1 MTILSGFM
9 HSGTTHDPFLRYS
22 VSGNTGIQ
30 QNQKLQ
36 LGEPKVSGS
45 QASKQEPPA
54 SILEAQA
61 LMPDFLSSWNQR
73 LLFLKLEPP
82 TLVRLS
88 KCLLSIFNTKSF
100 LFSGIIMTG
109 SAAPPTKPSCQ
120 PLPDAVL
127 PRQGHHWHQLRL
139 RQGRRS
145 LHPLYHTRQ
154 PSFASIKTMLW

>member
-45 QASKQEPPA
+45 QASKQKPPA

-61 LMPDFLSSWNQR
+61 LMPDFLSS
-73 LLFLKLEPP
+73 
-82 TLVRLS
+82 
-88 KCLLSIFNTKSF
+88 
-100 LFSGIIMTG
+100 
-109 SAAPPTKPSCQ
+109 
-120 PLPDAVL
+120 
-127 PRQGHHWHQLRL
+127 
-139 RQGRRS
+139 
-145 LHPLYHTRQ
+145 
-154 PSFASIKTMLW
+154 